1 MISKAKNNN
10 NNKTTWCNL
19 LSNLCHSSQTVYL
32 TQQNIISSNNGL
44 IFNFSIDQSSSS
56 PFDKHIL
63 LRNDFKMQF
72 FLYWA
77 VPCLL
82 TPSYSPYSLPFYLFS
97 PFAVK
102 LPNFIYL
109 IIWQWWKKYYHEFMR
124 QLKCPLMSSF
134 SFRWQRHLPCHK
146 LMQCSCILLS
156 ECTGV
161 CVCVCSIFRN

>member
-1 MISKAKNNN
+1 MISMAKNNN

-44 IFNFSIDQSSSS
+44 IFSFSIDQSSS

-161 CVCVCSIFRN
+161 CVCSIFRN